1 MKNYSEIYDDFKLK
15 FWLYT
20 EGFGFLI
27 TVPIILFFI
36 FFLGEFSTESFFLI
50 LKITCFTIPAGF
62 TYIFLQNKRLL
73 KPFDLYFEELS
84 LGNEVKPETYR
95 EAFYRYSNL
104 PLLHSIPPVVAYICA
119 TFCVLIGLFFQPEV
133 AITQYYNLVGSIVL
147 ISLLCLF
154 VYFNMTEKLLV
165 ELAAFGVFSKP
176 IAKERM
182 HTKNLVNVFSGN
194 VIMIIC
200 IFSLFINLLVYNMN
214 FRSLKESMIS
224 RMKAANQSN
233 IFIIDE
239 FLLSRKEE
247 ILQFTKTPEVIEA
260 VKQKK
265 TAWLNGRLSSL
276 YSNGNN
282 FYENTFITSVDSNP
296 IILYSGLPGGK
307 SIGLEMKKEQ
317 RSSVNMEKSLKGE
330 FYISAAFPSPV
341 TKDAVLLV
349 TAPILDGSKV
359 IGVAGFPIA
368 ILKFTKQFL
377 NKVPIGKTGY
387 SFTLDKNAVFINHP
401 DSKLLLTSLKNLSFS
416 EKILQAN
423 NDELIS
429 YHYMDANKV
438 LMKEVSSNS
447 SGIVSLTTIDLNDL
461 ELPALQTSLYIA
473 GLIILCAICS
483 GIIIYL
489 IFAKKLSYLVKNSEV
504 VEAMS
509 KGILS
514 QKTNSYSLDEIG
526 LISISLNSFIESLQK
541 IIKESQ
547 NTSKDMAVSANNM
560 SKSIGSISENSQ
572 AEASTAEQI
581 SASIEEITSSA
592 ENVTQ
597 KAISQSNTV
606 NYLFDK
612 MNELSS
618 LIQSM
623 NLRVNNAS
631 KKINSITKDADVGKI
646 SLHNMNV
653 SIQNISKSSKQIT
666 SVMEIINGVSRQINL
681 LALNAAIE
689 AARAGE
695 AGKGFAVVA
704 DEVATLASKTS
715 NSISNINSIIKQNDE
730 EIEKGSVTISN
741 TVNLIGQIIEAVNTI
756 DVTIR
761 DLKNQMNAE
770 VEINSVVNS
779 EAGKMKLGADAIQMA
794 MEEQK
799 LALNEIAHAIFNV
812 SGIIQSNASSMSDL
826 NSNSEAIAKMA
837 NNLKEQ
843 MDYFKV

>member
-1 MKNYSEIYDDFKLK
+1 M
-15 FWLYT
+15 
-20 EGFGFLI
+20 
-27 TVPIILFFI
+27 
-36 FFLGEFSTESFFLI
+36 
-50 LKITCFTIPAGF
+50 
-62 TYIFLQNKRLL
+62 
-73 KPFDLYFEELS
+73 
-84 LGNEVKPETYR
+84 
-95 EAFYRYSNL
+95 
-104 PLLHSIPPVVAYICA
+104 
-119 TFCVLIGLFFQPEV
+119 VL
-133 AITQYYNLVGSIVL
+133 
-147 ISLLCLF
+147 
-154 VYFNMTEKLLV
+154 TEKLLGDLG
-165 ELAAFGVFSKP
+165 EIGIFSKP
-176 IAKERM
+176 IGNERI
-182 HTKNLVNVFSGN
+182 HTKKLVNIFSGN
-194 VIMIIC
+194 VIIIIC

-214 FRSLKESMIS
+214 YRSLKESMIS
-224 RMKAANQSN
+224 RMQAANQSN

-260 VKQKK
+260 VKQKNA
-265 TAWLNGRLSSL
+265 AWLNGRLSSL

-296 IILYSGLPGGK
+296 TILYSGLPGGA
-307 SIGLEMKKEQ
+307 SIGLEMKKEP
-317 RSSVNMEKSLKGE
+317 RSNINMEKSLKGE

-387 SFTLDKNAVFINHP
+387 SFLLDKNAVFINHP

-438 LMKEVSSNS
+438 LMKEISSNS
-447 SGIVSLTTIDLNDL
+447 SEIVSLTTIDLNDL
-461 ELPALQTSLYIA
+461 ELPALQTSLYNA
-473 GLIILCAICS
+473 GLIVLCAMCS
-483 GIIIYL
+483 GIIIYV
-489 IFAKKLSYLVKNSEV
+489 IFAKKLSYLVKSSEV

-526 LISISLNSFIESLQK
+526 LISISLNSFIDSLQK

-547 NTSKDMAVSANNM
+547 ASSKEMAISANNM

-597 KAISQSNTV
+597 KAVSQSNAV
-606 NYLFDK
+606 NHLFNK
-612 MNELSS
+612 MNELSG

-631 KKINSITKDADVGKI
+631 KKAKA
-646 SLHNMNV
+646 L
-653 SIQNISKSSKQIT
+653 SKSQ
-666 SVMEIINGVSRQINL
+666 VL
-681 LALNAAIE
+681 W
-689 AARAGE
+689 
-695 AGKGFAVVA
+695 
-704 DEVATLASKTS
+704 
-715 NSISNINSIIKQNDE
+715 
-730 EIEKGSVTISN
+730 
-741 TVNLIGQIIEAVNTI
+741 
-756 DVTIR
+756 
-761 DLKNQMNAE
+761 
-770 VEINSVVNS
+770 
-779 EAGKMKLGADAIQMA
+779 KL
-794 MEEQK
+794 
-799 LALNEIAHAIFNV
+799 
-812 SGIIQSNASSMSDL
+812 
-826 NSNSEAIAKMA
+826 
-837 NNLKEQ
+837 
-843 MDYFKV
+843 